1 MPTNEIRATQVGVA
15 SGGLASFRGG
25 FRESRMVVT
34 FENLNFPLRISV
46 EVRVHIL
53 LMVIPISVPC
63 VADQGFR
70 PIPPRR
76 VWDAKHF

>member
-25 FRESRMVVT
+25 FRESRRVVT
-34 FENLNFPLRISV
+34 FEILNFPLRISV
-46 EVRVHIL
+46 EVESNGD
-53 LMVIPISVPC
+53 ISGWPGSKY
-63 VADQGFR
+63 QGFG
-70 PIPPRR
+70 PIPPPR